1 MSGGGVAF
9 SQALQSQDET
19 NMGSGEPVVRYGT
32 GGRII
37 GFDKGEIRDLARFGQ
52 NGDTILAHIN
62 PQEARMLK
70 RMGGSGTINPITG
83 LPQFDYEVDDSSS
96 VSLEGGGGGGGDF
109 GGPGDNYSGSGGA
122 GGAYDLGINPDTGAV
137 RFDFTGM
144 APQTPDYDSTDGV
157 SDLGDFDYGS
167 GDDDSIDDFLNTVG
181 PIDTGLDDQVTD
193 IVYTPGPV
201 VTDTEEISEIIITT
215 DRPTQTPF
223 DTFTLTDTVTY
234 FTETDSE
241 EISEIIITTDR
252 PTKTP
257 VVTDTE
263 EISEIIITTDR
274 PTKTPV
280 VTETDT
286 EEISEIIITTD
297 RPTPTPTVTITLT
310 VTDTVTYVTE
320 TDTEEVSEIIITTD
334 RPTPTPTVTI
344 TLTVTDTITYVTETD
359 TEEIS
364 EIIITTDRPTP
375 TPTVTITLTVT
386 DTITYI
392 TETDTE
398 TDTETETETET
409 VTVTETYT
417 PRPTYT
423 PKPTLPPV
431 TQTPRPTTTP
441 APTTTPVPGR
451 YRPQY
456 QNYAN
461 PLTMFNVSNY
471 GQDVPTSAG
480 YNYAAKNQGIDALNQ
495 NLRDMAAKQIAQK
508 YPDGLP
514 KGADMDAVLREM
526 RAVGLTPTDLENAYY
541 GRTTGLNT
549 PFSVYAKNP
558 AMQTPF
564 SFTDV
569 QQPQTPQQKQVA
581 MSNGIFDL
589 INKLPK

>member
-9 SQALQSQDET
+9 SQTLQSQDET

-32 GGRII
+32 GGRITGFANGGNVDSRGI
-37 GFDKGEIRDLARFGQ
+37 RHFLAGGDDGLSLGVVQDGGFDSSYDGFGD
-52 NGDTILAHIN
+52 NYDG
-62 PQEARMLK
+62 
-70 RMGGSGTINPITG
+70 
-83 LPQFDYEVDDSSS
+83 FDYDRTGPTPD
-96 VSLEGGGGGGGDF
+96 GAFIDF
-109 GGPGDNYSGSGGA
+109 GGN
-122 GGAYDLGINPDTGAV
+122 
-137 RFDFTGM
+137 
-144 APQTPDYDSTDGV
+144 
-157 SDLGDFDYGS
+157 
-167 GDDDSIDDFLNTVG
+167 DDDI
-181 PIDTGLDDQVTD
+181 PE
-193 IVYTPGPV
+193 IVNTPGPV
-201 VTDTEEISEIIITT
+201 VTETEEISEIIITT

-274 PTKTPV
+274 PTKTPVVTETDTDEISEIIITTDRPTRTPV

-375 TPTVTITLTVT
+375 TPTVTVTFTFTDT
-386 DTITYI
+386 DTITVV

-398 TDTETETETET
+398 TDTETVTVTE
-409 VTVTETYT
+409 TVTETYT
-417 PRPTYT
+417 PRPT
-423 PKPTLPPV
+423 LPPI

-441 APTTTPVPGR
+441 VPTNTPVPRQGI
-451 YRPQY
+451 YRSQY

-461 PLTMFNVSNY
+461 PLTMFNASNY

-480 YNYAAKNQGIDALNQ
+480 YKYAAKNQGIDALNQ
-495 NLRDMAAKQIAQK
+495 NLRDMAARQIAQK
-508 YPDGLP
+508 YPDGSP

-558 AMQTPF
+558 AIQTPF

-569 QQPQTPQQKQVA
+569 QQPQKVQAPQTVQQKQVA

-589 INKLPK
+589 IKKLPK